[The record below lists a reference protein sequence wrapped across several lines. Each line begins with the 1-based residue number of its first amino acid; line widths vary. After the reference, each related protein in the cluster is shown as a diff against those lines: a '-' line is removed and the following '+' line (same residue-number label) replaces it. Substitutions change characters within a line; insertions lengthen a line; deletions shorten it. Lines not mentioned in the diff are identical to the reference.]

1 MMMKR
6 KTFEQMLKAYKE
18 VRRQVIDA
26 KLEHITSVGIT
37 EYNDLTRHCHWVNIE
52 VSIGVGG
59 EFDVDNFGYIRINDN
74 NFDSDMETFKAT
86 IAEYINKPN
95 N

>member
-1 MMMKR
+1 MKKR

-18 VRRQVIDA
+18 IRKQVIDA
-26 KLEHITSVGIT
+26 KLDDITSVEIT
-37 EYNDLTRHCHWVNIE
+37 EYNDPTRYNRWVNIE

-59 EFDVDNFGYIRINDN
+59 EFDVDNFGYIRIQDK

-86 IAEYINKPN
+86 LVEYINKLN